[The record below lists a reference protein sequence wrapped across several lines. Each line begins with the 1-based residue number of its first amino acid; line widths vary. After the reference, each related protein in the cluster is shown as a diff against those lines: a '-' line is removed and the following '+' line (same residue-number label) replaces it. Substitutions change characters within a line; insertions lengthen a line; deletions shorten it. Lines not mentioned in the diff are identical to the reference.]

1 MEFLQLYIL
10 ALELPKEEF
19 KLKFVIP
26 QNYNLKNKFLGFL
39 NYSTIIVNL
48 VWIFLIF
55 NILSLFSLSF
65 HIQISLTIILCLPLV
80 LFSIFGINNES
91 IFQIILYLL
100 KYFFKTKI
108 YIFYK

>member
-1 MEFLQLYIL
+1 MEFLLLYIL
-10 ALELPKEEF
+10 AITLLREVF
-19 KLKFVIP
+19 NLKFVIP

-39 NYSTIIVNL
+39 NYSTIVVNL

-55 NILSLFSLSF
+55 NVLKLFSLPF
-65 HIQISLTIILCLPLV
+65 HIQISLTIILCLPLI
-80 LFSIFGINNES
+80 LFSIIGVNNES

-100 KYFFKTKI
+100 KYFLKTKI